1 MAYFFYTTA
10 SCSKKILRKIE
21 DYLEI
26 YHDELSVQ
34 IRKLGSDPDKV
45 YPLSLLKRE
54 WQHSAKYGFSMAF
67 LILKAMLA
75 EKEDMP
81 SFEQIDMMDA
91 MKTDVIPTTK
101 RESEYIGRL
110 KNIAEHFLLNEFL
123 WYILNKFIVS

>member
-1 MAYFFYTTA
+1 
-10 SCSKKILRKIE
+10 
-21 DYLEI
+21 
-26 YHDELSVQ
+26 
-34 IRKLGSDPDKV
+34 
-45 YPLSLLKRE
+45 
-54 WQHSAKYGFSMAF
+54 MAF